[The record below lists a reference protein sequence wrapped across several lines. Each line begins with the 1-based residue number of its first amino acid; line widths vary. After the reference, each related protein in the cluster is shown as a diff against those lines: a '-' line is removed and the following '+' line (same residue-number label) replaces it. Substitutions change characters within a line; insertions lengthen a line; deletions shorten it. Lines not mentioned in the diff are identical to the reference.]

1 MKVLKFIFL
10 LSIIMIEFSCAQ
22 DGTNLNHYKTENTK
36 IGLPDPGENRIVF
49 IGNSITENW
58 KKLDP
63 EFFSNKSY
71 INRGISGETTPQI
84 LNRFKADVIDLKP
97 SVVVILAGIN
107 DIAENTGPI
116 TIKEISE
123 NIISMVVQAN
133 SNGIKIVLSSVL
145 PAIDFPWRPELQ
157 PSKKIVT
164 LNEIIKNYADEN
176 GIIYLDY
183 YSNMVDKHLG
193 LKDKYTYDGVHP
205 NKKGYQKMAPL
216 AEEAIKKVLN

>member
-10 LSIIMIEFSCAQ
+10 LSIIMIESSCAR